1 MEAITKTP
9 GFQHVSED
17 ILKLL
22 DKKSLMDCRMVN
34 SSWKA
39 ILDQSTFWLKRMIMS
54 YVPKDAQK
62 SWKMLAQKL
71 DDVDDNIY
79 LTNKFVLVLI
89 KIWQG
94 KRMYPLEIVVD
105 LHRAEKYPELVKFI
119 LEHENTN
126 VKYNGDYGGLTL
138 FFDVTSIFLASY
150 FGYSD
155 VIKKIL
161 MKYDLNKWIGLFK
174 IGSPIHL
181 AAFKGQLDVVKI
193 LTAYHKDVITPS
205 ISTTEFVNMVDKSGG
220 TPMHWAAYS
229 GHLEIVEYLVDVADT
244 SLIRNIEGHTPID
257 IARKHGRS
265 EVENLL
271 LAIELPKCNT
281 MPNINFK

>member
-39 ILDQSTFWLKRMIMS
+39 ILDQSTFWLKKMIMS

-89 KIWQG
+89 KICQG

-126 VKYNGDYGGLTL
+126 VKYNGDYGCLTL

-205 ISTTEFVNMVDKSGG
+205 TSTTELVNMVDKSGG

-265 EVENLL
+265 EVENFL